1 MSDHAEVVEQKE
13 SKTSKREEH
22 LKTYRIHP
30 TYYSDL
36 DYDTRTIT
44 YEVHLPGVDKENVS
58 LKVLP
63 EFWNMEATRKE
74 RKSQAFYTLSRYFPY
89 EVDPNSVKATFENGL
104 LKFTV
109 SLKDPLADAVD
120 IKLE

>member
-1 MSDHAEVVEQKE
+1 MSDNAEVMQQKE
-13 SKTSKREEH
+13 SKTSKKEEH

-36 DYDTRTIT
+36 DYDTRTIS

-63 EFWNMEATRKE
+63 DLWNMEATRKE
-74 RKSQAFYTLSRYFPY
+74 KKSQAFYTLSRYFPY
-89 EVDPNSVKATFENGL
+89 EVDPNSVKASYEHGL

-109 SLKDPLADAVD
+109 TLKDPLADAVD